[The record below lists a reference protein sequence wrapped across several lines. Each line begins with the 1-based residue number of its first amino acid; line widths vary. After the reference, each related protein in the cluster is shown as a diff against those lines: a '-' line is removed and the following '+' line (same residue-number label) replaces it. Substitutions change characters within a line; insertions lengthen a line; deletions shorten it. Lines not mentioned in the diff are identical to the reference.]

1 MRSVFSIHV
10 GIPEREPCCL
20 LTILVTEYRCAL
32 GAFLCHYLVIPAARL
47 SLQVLLLV
55 VAHSLAVTHLVS
67 GRRLIMVLK
76 PIDLM
81 RYRRS
86 VLLLYVFLLL
96 VRYSP
101 TLASSLVSFP
111 HIPPY
116 FLHLPTTHLAIRFV
130 LGIHLGSS
138 TMVNHFLVVSLRLYP
153 EIFDDLVAGIGP
165 QWLVLGLF

>member
-1 MRSVFSIHV
+1 
-10 GIPEREPCCL
+10 
-20 LTILVTEYRCAL
+20 
-32 GAFLCHYLVIPAARL
+32 
-47 SLQVLLLV
+47 
-55 VAHSLAVTHLVS
+55 
-67 GRRLIMVLK
+67 MVLK

-111 HIPPY
+111 HIPPC
-116 FLHLPTTHLAIRFV
+116 FLHLPITHLAIRFV

-138 TMVNHFLVVSLRLYP
+138 TMVNHFLVVNLRLNP

-165 QWLVLGLF
+165 QWLGLESFWWPLELL